1 MNKAAKIFLSL
12 MCLAAVLFLCGS
24 ALADVQGFG
33 RINVEK
39 ANVREGME
47 GPTIYQLEKGHIVY
61 VLSSWVDK
69 QEVPW
74 LRFITQRR
82 QDGTWAVRRGWLPAD
97 KIDLSTTA
105 WTDVAAVS
113 AGETGFL
120 ALKNDGT
127 VTGAAKLSKKMPDF
141 YSRIADW
148 QGVSEIHAGQG
159 AFGCVQS
166 GGAAAAF
173 GENAPEIK
181 QGNKKVRLSTLSERR
196 TNLYTDGTFDSDR
209 ELTWVYP
216 EEGADLNDAVKIV
229 QKQKSLFVLMK
240 DGTVGC
246 LTCGDDDRFM
256 IWGDEPWPDFESWTD
271 IRDIDTVLWHP
282 KDTYYYEVFCV
293 VRNDGTVSMSPRRA
307 DMLTENWTDIV
318 KISLGGSYVVGV
330 KKDGTALCA
339 GTNPDIIDDVHEW
352 TDIVAVSCA
361 DTYCVGL
368 RADGTLVFAGD
379 FEYDR

>member
-1 MNKAAKIFLSL
+1 MNKTVKRVLFLI
-12 MCLAAVLFLCGS
+12 CLAAVLLICGG

-33 RINVEK
+33 KINTDK

-69 QEVPW
+69 QDVKW

-105 WTDVAAVS
+105 WTDIAAVS

-120 ALKNDGT
+120 ALRRNGT
-127 VTGAAKLSKKMPDF
+127 VTGAAKQSKKMSDF
-141 YSRIADW
+141 YSRIAAW
-148 QGVSEIHAGQG
+148 QGVTEIHAGQG
-159 AFGCVQS
+159 AFSCVLTT
-166 GGAAAAF
+166 GAADAF
-173 GENAPEIK
+173 GENAVQIR
-181 QGNKKVRLSTLSERR
+181 QGNKKVRLSTLGERR
-196 TNLYTDGTFDSDR
+196 TLLYTDGTFDSDR

-216 EEGADLNDAVKIV
+216 EEGADLNNAVKIV

-240 DGTVGC
+240 DGTVGL
-246 LTCGDDDRFM
+246 LTCEDDRYM
-256 IWGDEPWPDFESWTD
+256 IWGDEALPDFEEWTD
-271 IRDIDTVLWHP
+271 VVDIDTVLWHP
-282 KDTYYYEVFCV
+282 KDSYYYEVYCV
-293 VRNDGTVSMSPRRA
+293 LKSDGTVSMSPRRA
-307 DMLTENWTDIV
+307 DMLSENWTDIV

-330 KKDGTALCA
+330 KKDGTAVCA
-339 GTNPDIIDDVHEW
+339 GTNSDIIDDVAEW
-352 TDIVAVSCA
+352 TDIVNVSCA

-368 RADGTLVFAGD
+368 KANGTLVFAGD

>member
-1 MNKAAKIFLSL
+1 MNKTTKRVLFL
-12 MCLAAVLFLCGS
+12 MCLAAALLICGG

-33 RINVEK
+33 RINTEK
-39 ANVREGME
+39 VNVREGME
-47 GPTIYQLEKGHIVY
+47 GPTIYQLEEGHIVY

-69 QEVPW
+69 QDVQW

-105 WTDVAAVS
+105 WTDIAAVS

-120 ALKNDGT
+120 ALRRNGT

-148 QGVSEIHAGQG
+148 QGVTEIHAGQG
-159 AFGCVQS
+159 AFSCVKTT
-166 GGAAAAF
+166 GAADVF
-173 GENAPEIK
+173 GEKAIQIK
-181 QGNKKVRLSTLSERR
+181 QGNKKVRLSTLGERR
-196 TNLYTDGTFDSDR
+196 TLLYTDGTFDSDR

-216 EEGADLNDAVKIV
+216 EEGADLNNAVKIV

-240 DGTVGC
+240 DGTVGL
-246 LTCGDDDRFM
+246 LTCEDDRYM
-256 IWGDEPWPDFESWTD
+256 IWADEPLPDFEEWTD
-271 IRDIDTVLWHP
+271 VVDIDTVLWHP
-282 KDTYYYEVFCV
+282 KDTYYYEVYCV
-293 VRNDGTVSMSPRRA
+293 LKSDGTVKMSPRRA
-307 DMLTENWTDIV
+307 DMLSENWTDIV

-330 KKDGTALCA
+330 RKDGTAVCA
-339 GTNPDIIDDVHEW
+339 GTNSDIIDDVKEW

-368 RADGTLVFAGD
+368 KANGTLVFAGD